1 MTGDQSEIARDAM
14 LIEVTGV
21 IASRT
26 RTHPRIEYSRD
37 DKKLRQFVER
47 VSILLNENG
56 VRRGAREVFHC
67 EVYLKRNLNVHR
79 QGFIVHTNSQ

>member
-37 DKKLRQFVER
+37 EHVLIRTTLRQFVER

-67 EVYLKRNLNVHR
+67 EVYL
-79 QGFIVHTNSQ
+79 